1 MPSGRGMGA
10 WHPMR
15 RVLAVVFLLCLT
27 ACAQMVTTEP
37 ARLEPV
43 GAVEAPTVIT
53 VRDRLDIRLDTRY
66 SRTILAGTRWRK
78 VGRLAQ
84 GDVYRPV
91 DGVFSIEGRQLH
103 EAYLVISGS
112 SLRGFYL
119 PGEANYSPLVP
130 PLSINLGDPR

>member
-1 MPSGRGMGA
+1 
-10 WHPMR
+10 MR
-15 RVLAVVFLLCLT
+15 RGLALLFLLGLT

-43 GAVEAPTVIT
+43 DAAEAPAVIT
-53 VRDRLDIRLDTRY
+53 VRDTIDIRLDTRY
-66 SRTILAGTRWRK
+66 SRTLLAGTRWRK
-78 VGRLAQ
+78 VGRLAH

-91 DGVFSIEGRQLH
+91 DGVFSIEGRQVH
-103 EAYLVISGS
+103 EAYLVISGT

-130 PLSINLGDPR
+130 PLTIHLGDPR

>member
-1 MPSGRGMGA
+1 
-10 WHPMR
+10 MR
-15 RVLAVVFLLCLT
+15 RGLAFLFLLCLT
-27 ACAQMVTTEP
+27 ACAQMVKTEP
-37 ARLEPV
+37 ARLEPL
-43 GAVEAPTVIT
+43 GAAEAATVIT
-53 VRDRLDIRLDTRY
+53 VRDRLDITLDTRY

-78 VGRLAQ
+78 VGRVAQ

-91 DGVFSIEGRQLH
+91 DGVFSIEGRQVH

-130 PLSINLGDPR
+130 PLTLNLGDPR

>member
-1 MPSGRGMGA
+1 
-10 WHPMR
+10 MR
-15 RVLAVVFLLCLT
+15 RGLALLLLLGLA

-43 GAVEAPTVIT
+43 GATEAPTVIT
-53 VRDRLDIRLDTRY
+53 VRDKVDILLDTRF
-66 SRTILAGTRWRK
+66 SRTLLAGTRWRK

-91 DGVFSIEGRQLH
+91 DGVFSIEGRQVH
-103 EAYLVISGS
+103 EAYLVISGA

-130 PLSINLGDPR
+130 PLTLNLGDPR

>member
-1 MPSGRGMGA
+1 
-10 WHPMR
+10 MR
-15 RVLAVVFLLCLT
+15 RVLCFLFALCLT

-37 ARLEPV
+37 ARLEPA
-43 GAVEAPTVIT
+43 GAEAATVIT
-53 VRDRLDIRLDTRY
+53 VRDQLDFRLDTHY
-66 SRTILAGTRWRK
+66 ARTILAGTRWRK

-91 DGVFSIEGRQLH
+91 DGVFSIEGRQVH

-112 SLRGFYL
+112 LLRGFYL

-130 PLSINLGDPR
+130 PLTINLGDPR

>member
-1 MPSGRGMGA
+1 
-10 WHPMR
+10 MR
-15 RVLAVVFLLCLT
+15 RGLALLLLLGLA

-43 GAVEAPTVIT
+43 GATEAPTVIT
-53 VRDRLDIRLDTRY
+53 VRDKVDILLDTRF
-66 SRTILAGTRWRK
+66 SRTLLAGTRWRK

-91 DGVFSIEGRQLH
+91 DGVFSIEGRQVH
-103 EAYLVISGS
+103 EAYLVIAGS

-130 PLSINLGDPR
+130 PLTLNLGDPR